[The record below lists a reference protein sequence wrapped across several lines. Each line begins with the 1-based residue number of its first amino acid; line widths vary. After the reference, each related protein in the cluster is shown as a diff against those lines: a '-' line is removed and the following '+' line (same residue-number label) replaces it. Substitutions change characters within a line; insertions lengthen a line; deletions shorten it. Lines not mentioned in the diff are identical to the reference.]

1 MLTPRQ
7 LRAAR
12 ALVGYSREKLA
23 KASGTSAEAIKNYE
37 TRGADSRGSTL
48 IAWRTALI
56 KAGVI
61 FLDADD
67 EAEEG
72 VRYRGVKGSRGRG

>member
-12 ALVGYSREKLA
+12 ALVGFSREKLA

-37 TRGADSRGSTL
+37 TRGADSKGSTL
-48 IAWRTALI
+48 VSWRSALI

-61 FLDADD
+61 FVDADA

-72 VRYRGVKGSRGRG
+72 VRFRKKR

>member
-37 TRGADSRGSTL
+37 IRGADSRGSTL

-61 FLDADD
+61 FLDAD
-67 EAEEG
+67 EQAEEG
-72 VRYRGVKGSRGRG
+72 VRFKRTKGGK